1 MILEKDIESYL
12 KNKVE
17 KYGGVYLKF
26 TSPGN
31 SGVPDRLVILRR
43 RTIYVELKKPGETLR
58 PKQEYWVKKLQGLGH
73 TVYTIDSKS
82 QVDCFIKTEVL
93 RK

>member
-12 KNKVE
+12 KGKVE

-31 SGVPDRLVILRR
+31 TGVPDRLVIVRR
-43 RTIYVELKKPGETLR
+43 KTIYVELKRPGETLR
-58 PKQEYWVKKLQGLGH
+58 PKQEYWAKKLRGLGH
-73 TVYTIDSKS
+73 TVYVIDSKW
-82 QVDCFIKTEVL
+82 QVDCFIKNEVL